1 MQIKR
6 YSAPDMR
13 RALHLVR
20 QAQGSQAVILSSR
33 RLPDGVEVIAADE
46 YDAALV
52 ERLAAAND
60 GDALPPG
67 TGTKLP
73 PASPGKPAAPADLD
87 RISWAVDP
95 AIAQLRSELS
105 TLRALLEAELRQS
118 AVVRRSPLQTQ
129 LAQYL
134 EQLGLAPQLI
144 GSLLEQ
150 LTETKDIAA
159 AWREVLS
166 VHLAARVPIAADDML
181 AQGGVVA
188 LLGPTGVGK
197 TTTIAKLAARFV
209 REHGA
214 RHLGLLTT
222 DNYRIGAHEQL
233 QNYGR
238 LLSVPVQ
245 MVDSAEDLGTALAAL
260 ANKRLVLVDTAGMSQ
275 RDLRLGEALTGL
287 RRDGLRSYLTL
298 ASNAH
303 ETMLDEAITT
313 FGALP
318 LSGCVLT
325 KLDECP
331 SLGAAL
337 SAVIHHR
344 LPVACV
350 TDGQRVPEDLRP
362 ARARDLISIAAQR
375 VRSRADQA
383 AGATP
388 AGRFSPVAAHA

>member
-52 ERLAAAND
+52 ARLAASGD

-67 TGTKLP
+67 TARELP
-73 PASPGKPAAPADLD
+73 YAAQGDAPHPADLD
-87 RISWAVDP
+87 RLAWAVDP

-105 TLRALLEAELRQS
+105 TLRSLLEAELRQS
-118 AVVRRSPLQTQ
+118 AVIRRSPLQAQ

-150 LTETKDIAA
+150 LTETKDIGA
-159 AWREVLS
+159 AWREVLGQ
-166 VHLAARVPIAADDML
+166 HLAARIPIASDDML

-238 LLSVPVQ
+238 MLGVPVQ
-245 MVDSAEDLGTALAAL
+245 MVDSAEDLTTALAAL

-318 LSGCVLT
+318 LAGCVLT

-344 LPVACV
+344 LPVACI

-375 VRSRADQA
+375 VRSRADQVADA
-383 AGATP
+383 AP
-388 AGRFSPVAAHA
+388 ASMSRQVAAHA